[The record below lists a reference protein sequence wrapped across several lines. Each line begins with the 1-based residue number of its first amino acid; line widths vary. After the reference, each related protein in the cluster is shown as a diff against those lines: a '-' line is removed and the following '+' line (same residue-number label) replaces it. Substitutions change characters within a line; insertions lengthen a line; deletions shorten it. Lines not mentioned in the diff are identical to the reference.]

1 MRNMS
6 HLIHSIPNR
15 SDIPLRNTGKAFVVL
30 LFFILSVLS
39 AQKWQLTN
47 LTSDTLFIELPGHTS
62 LSDLTGI
69 GVVDNR
75 YTKGPVIGVYQITRW
90 LYIPVDRYLVLPDSL
105 ATVFSAFLSGDVS
118 SGSSQIVIDHLTIWE
133 NKKAMF
139 GSVWM
144 LNAYTR
150 FVNGKGETIELPVC
164 PVWRRAGD
172 QAGT

>member
-1 MRNMS
+1 MK
-6 HLIHSIPNR
+6 
-15 SDIPLRNTGKAFVVL
+15 NTGKAFVVL

-47 LTSDTLFIELPGHTS
+47 LTSDTLFIELPGHTF

-75 YTKGPVIGVYQITRW
+75 YTKGPVIGFCKITRW

-105 ATVFSAFLSGDVS
+105 ATVFSTFLSGDAP
-118 SGSSQIVIDHLTIWE
+118 SGSSQIVIDHLTIWD
-133 NKKAMF
+133 NKKSMF
-139 GSVWM
+139 GKGRT
-144 LNAYTR
+144 LTAYTR
-150 FVNGKGETIELPVC
+150 FVIDQRKTIELPVC

>member
-1 MRNMS
+1 MK
-6 HLIHSIPNR
+6 
-15 SDIPLRNTGKAFVVL
+15 NTGKAFVVL
-30 LFFILSVLS
+30 LFFLLSVIS
-39 AQKWQLTN
+39 AQKRQLTN

-105 ATVFSAFLSGDVS
+105 ATVFTTFLSGDAP
-118 SGSSQIVIDHLTIWE
+118 SGSSQIVIDHLTIWY
-133 NKKAMF
+133 NKRSMF
-139 GSVWM
+139 GKGRM

-150 FVNGKGETIELPVC
+150 FVNDQGKTIELPVC

>member
-1 MRNMS
+1 MK
-6 HLIHSIPNR
+6 
-15 SDIPLRNTGKAFVVL
+15 NTGKAFVVL
-30 LFFILSVLS
+30 LFFSLSVVP

-75 YTKGPVIGVYQITRW
+75 YTKGQVIGVYQITRW

-105 ATVFSAFLSGDVS
+105 ATVFSTFLSGDAS
-118 SGSSQIVIDHLTIWE
+118 PGSSQIVIAHLTNWE
-133 NKKAMF
+133 NKKSMF
-139 GSVWM
+139 GKGRT
-144 LNAYTR
+144 LTAYTR
-150 FVNGKGETIELPVC
+150 FVIDQRKTIELPVC